1 VEAHRAG
8 EIEPPLRRP
17 RQVEALALLER
28 GRAAECAAMDLWP
41 YQGVKAMCLRV
52 AGREREASALVDS
65 LRRAVTEPDE
75 AGPGFADAVPAQ
87 ELAIYYAWTADA
99 ALALRYLQMAL
110 ERSPVGVDQRI
121 VQSGIFD
128 RVRAAPEFTRQLEA
142 LQDAAWPRVLEQRRR
157 LDAAAGTTPF

>member
-1 VEAHRAG
+1 M
-8 EIEPPLRRP
+8 
-17 RQVEALALLER
+17 ALTSCSTSSWIR
-28 GRAAECAAMDLWP
+28 SAARC
-41 YQGVKAMCLRV
+41 C
-52 AGREREASALVDS
+52 
-65 LRRAVTEPDE
+65 E
-75 AGPGFADAVPAQ
+75 AGNSASPYSEGLPAQ